1 MILIRYA
8 IAEFFTAKMTYWMAC
23 YHTEKTDQSK
33 MDYRVKW
40 LAYVYLR
47 DMLIKIYKFL
57 LFGWILG
64 CFVAEIVIIFTW
76 EHGKPF
82 SKSDDFDMYE

>member
-33 MDYRVKW
+33 MDFRDQW
-40 LAYVYLR
+40 LFYVYWR
-47 DMLIKIYKFL
+47 DVLIIGYKFL

-64 CFVAEIVIIFTW
+64 CFIAEIVIIIMK
-76 EHGKPF
+76 EDGKPF
-82 SKSDDFDMYE
+82 SSSDDFHMYE